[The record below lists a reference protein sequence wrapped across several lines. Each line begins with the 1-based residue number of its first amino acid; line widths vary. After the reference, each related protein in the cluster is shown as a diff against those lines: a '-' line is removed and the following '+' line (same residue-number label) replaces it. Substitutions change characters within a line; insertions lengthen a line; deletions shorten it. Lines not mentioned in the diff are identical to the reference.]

1 MSFFFFLLIDEHT
14 APPFTQY
21 LTGHGQPHGVRPLMI
36 SYGSSTAHRHH
47 YLLFFPWYVCNF
59 RGGKGKLGT
68 QSPPTTNQAGFSPNA
83 SPTPPSSG
91 PTASS
96 APVKET
102 VIHETDSKH
111 MHDRM
116 LFLLSN
122 MIVRTASISSR
133 WPSFQGYVISLNNS
147 QAQKKRIPSKEA
159 SKGQNY
165 SHAPIMLCTNTTTLF
180 IRA

>member
-1 MSFFFFLLIDEHT
+1 MRDDGLFFAYQRADIT
-14 APPFTQY
+14 ALYSILDRTRATTPCSTMY
-21 LTGHGQPHGVRPLMI
+21 YV
-36 SYGSSTAHRHH
+36 SYGSSKAHRNH
-47 YLLFFPWYVCNF
+47 YRLYFPRCVCNF

-96 APVKET
+96 TPVKET
-102 VIHETDSKH
+102 VIHEADSKH

-122 MIVRTASISSR
+122 MIVRTTSLSFSMA
-133 WPSFQGYVISLNNS
+133 FQGYIILLSN
-147 QAQKKRIPSKEA
+147 A
-159 SKGQNY
+159 
-165 SHAPIMLCTNTTTLF
+165 H
-180 IRA
+180 